1 LSSKIFYA
9 IGLHRR
15 ILPFFETLP
24 FVKTAK
30 EKLQEQ
36 NVVKF
41 WCCSGF
47 ILGMPDNYNRL

>member
-41 WCCSGF
+41 
-47 ILGMPDNYNRL
+47 